1 MILKVSPFIE
11 EILPAVYATVAGF
24 FIGIL
29 VKVVDRVLD
38 KRKNTLEEHL
48 ALRKELR
55 EELEAV
61 KQEVYTLHDANR
73 NIMSELDEWKE
84 KYYTQLQ
91 ITQELRLDV
100 LRLTEELEEYKRIT
114 GQFPTESVDNN

>member
-1 MILKVSPFIE
+1 MTLINSLTEDV
-11 EILPAVYATVAGF
+11 LPAVYATIAGF
-24 FIGIL
+24 FVGLL
-29 VKVVDRVLD
+29 VKVVDKVLD
-38 KRKNTLEEHL
+38 KRKNALDEHL

-61 KQEVYTLHDANR
+61 KQELHTLQ
-73 NIMSELDEWKE
+73 SELDEWKE

-100 LRLTEELEEYKRIT
+100 LRLTEELEEYKKNT
-114 GQFPTESVDNN
+114 GTFPIQSVDNS